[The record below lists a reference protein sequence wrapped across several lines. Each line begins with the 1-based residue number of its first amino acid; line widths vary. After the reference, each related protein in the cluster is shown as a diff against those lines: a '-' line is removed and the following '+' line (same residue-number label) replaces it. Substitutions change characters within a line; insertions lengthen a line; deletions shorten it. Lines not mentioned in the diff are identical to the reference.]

1 MSARLRFVLSV
12 VAGLSSVAANADA
25 SPLFELAGGTSG
37 GGGLSPRVTGAGA
50 ASTYFNPG
58 LLPHAKQGFE
68 VGVLVLSDHIGITLD
83 GRSRGDVPDVVGDRE
98 LVDQNGTPISNQTV
112 PTRWLK
118 RGCPGDECKGG
129 GFGARPRQAAGSS
142 GNTRAYQIIGL
153 VNRIAGDRVVL
164 GFYALVPLGT
174 FTTAN
179 SFYNDEREQFFT
191 NSLHPEMYSDRLTAT
206 SVSFGGASKL
216 SKELSVGLSF
226 TLNLRNA
233 ATAGTYVRDANDY
246 NQLLLSTNVDVNA
259 SVSPHIGINWR
270 PSDVLSLSGTVH
282 SKQQLVIDTTFS
294 ALLPSGLE
302 SKTTRR
308 AVHDFVPWTFGA
320 GGELELSK
328 SSSSRLA
335 GVFSGSYALWSYY
348 VDRHGESPATYG
360 SFLKWKNTASGSIGM
375 RYETGGSRVF
385 TDVSYVPTP
394 VPPQI
399 GRSNYVDNDRG
410 GLALGADHSFDA
422 IGLKLRAGFM
432 GQVQMLFKRDQ
443 KKQDS
448 LMQDEL
454 PDDARTRT
462 GEPVAG
468 RAGLQTNNP
477 GWPGFSSQGVIFGG
491 AVSLAVLY

>member
-1 MSARLRFVLSV
+1 MSVRRRVVLT
-12 VAGLSSVAANADA
+12 LSALALSFSANASA

-37 GGGLSPRVTGAGA
+37 GGGLNPRVSGAGA

-68 VGVLVLSDHIGITLD
+68 VGVLVLSDQIGITVD
-83 GRSRGDVPDVVGDRE
+83 GRNRGDVPDIVGDRE
-98 LVDQNGTPISNQTV
+98 LVDAGGAPISNQTV
-112 PTRWLK
+112 PTRWLV

-142 GNTRAYQIIGL
+142 HNTRAYQIIGL
-153 VNRIAGDRVVL
+153 VNRIAGERVVL

-179 SFYNDEREQFFT
+179 SFYNDEREQFFS
-191 NSLHPEMYSDRLTAT
+191 NSLHPELYSDRMTAT
-206 SVSFGGASKL
+206 SVSFGAASKL

-226 TLNLRNA
+226 TLNLKNA
-233 ATAGTYVRDANDY
+233 AQAGTYVRDANDY
-246 NQLLLSTNVDVNA
+246 GQLLLATKVDVDA

-270 PSDVLSLSGTVH
+270 PSDVLSLSATVH

-308 AVHDFVPWTFGA
+308 SVHDFLPWTFGG

-328 SSSSRLA
+328 TANTRLS
-335 GVFSGSYALWSYY
+335 GVVSMQYALWSYY

-360 SFLKWKNTASGSIGM
+360 SYLKWKNTASGGLGM
-375 RYETGGSRVF
+375 RYETGATRLF
-385 TDVSYVPTP
+385 ADVSYVPTP
-394 VPPQI
+394 VPPQT

-410 GLALGADHSFDA
+410 GLAAGADHSFDF
-422 IGLKLRAGFM
+422 IGLKLRAGVM
-432 GQVQMLFKRDQ
+432 GQVQTLFKRDQ
-443 KKQDS
+443 KKVDG
-448 LMQDEL
+448 LIQDEL

-462 GEPVAG
+462 GDPVAG
-468 RAGLQTNNP
+468 RTGLQTNNP
-477 GWPGFSSQGVIFGG
+477 GWPGFSSQGAIFGG
-491 AVSLAVLY
+491 AVTLAVLY